1 MSIMRKRVYEEITD
15 IILSDI
21 KSGKLKPGDK
31 LPAISKMAETYQVS
45 QASIREALN
54 SLKVLDVIQ
63 VKHGQGSFINEQMPL
78 GFEQNFEIITKSDI
92 ANLLELRKIIEVGCA
107 GAACKKADAFHFDK
121 MEEALKKMETAVENN
136 ELGEQADYDFHMS
149 IAEAT
154 ENPLLINLLEDVSD
168 TMIRT
173 MRETR
178 RLWLY
183 ETQKSI
189 EKIYEEHKLIYK
201 AIKNKDEDEATKNML
216 SHLKEVEELL
226 LMHY

>member
-1 MSIMRKRVYEEITD
+1 MRKRVYEEITD

-21 KSGKLKPGDK
+21 KSGKLKPGGK

-92 ANLLELRKIIEVGCA
+92 INLLELRKIIEVGCA

-121 MEEALKKMETAVENN
+121 M
-136 ELGEQADYDFHMS
+136 
-149 IAEAT
+149 
-154 ENPLLINLLEDVSD
+154 
-168 TMIRT
+168 
-173 MRETR
+173 
-178 RLWLY
+178 
-183 ETQKSI
+183 
-189 EKIYEEHKLIYK
+189 
-201 AIKNKDEDEATKNML
+201 
-216 SHLKEVEELL
+216 
-226 LMHY
+226 